1 MAFDEKRITE
11 LMNALDISREEA
23 IEVLQ
28 DDEDIDHDKPKDFDL
43 SKEQLKVVAEQNRK
57 VSHKK
62 SESKKPRERKPNEQ
76 KRAII
81 EALFEF
87 LSEKTELNLENVTV
101 SNTEKMILFD
111 FGDEKYSLDLVQKRK
126 PKN

>member
-81 EALFEF
+81 EALFKF
-87 LSEKTELNLENVTV
+87 LSEKTDLNLENVTV
-101 SNTEKMILFD
+101 SNAEKMILFD
-111 FGDEKYSLDLVQKRK
+111 FGDGKYSLDLVQKRK

>member
-62 SESKKPRERKPNEQ
+62 AEDKTKRERKPNEA
-76 KRAII
+76 KREIISAI
-81 EALFEF
+81 FEF
-87 LSEKTELNLENVTV
+87 LTEKTELSVKNVEI
-101 SNTEKMILFD
+101 SNAEKMILFSM
-111 FGDEKYSLDLVQKRK
+111 GDEKFSLDLVQKRK
-126 PKN
+126 PKK

>member
-62 SESKKPRERKPNEQ
+62 SEGKKPRERKPNEQ

-87 LSEKTELNLENVTV
+87 LSEKTDLNLENVTV
-101 SNTEKMILFD
+101 SNAEKMILFD

>member
-11 LMNALDISREEA
+11 LMTALDISREEA

-43 SKEQLKVVAEQNRK
+43 STEQLKVVAEQNRK

-62 SESKKPRERKPNEQ
+62 IESKTKRERKPNEQ

-87 LSEKTELNLENVTV
+87 LSEKTELNLENVTI
-101 SNTEKMILFD
+101 SNAEKMILFD
-111 FGDEKYSLDLVQKRK
+111 FGEEKYSLDLVQKRK
-126 PKN
+126 PKK

>member
-43 SKEQLKVVAEQNRK
+43 SEEQLKVVAEQNRK

-87 LSEKTELNLENVTV
+87 LSEKTDLNLENVTV
-101 SNTEKMILFD
+101 SNAEKMILFD

-126 PKN
+126 PEN

>member
-43 SKEQLKVVAEQNRK
+43 STEQLKVVAEQNRK

-87 LSEKTELNLENVTV
+87 LSEKTDLNLENVTV
-101 SNTEKMILFD
+101 SNAEKMILFD

>member
-11 LMNALDISREEA
+11 LMTALDISREEA

-43 SKEQLKVVAEQNRK
+43 SQEQWKVVAEQNRK

-62 SESKKPRERKPNEQ
+62 IESKTKRERKPNEQ

-87 LSEKTELNLENVTV
+87 LSEKTELNLENVTI
-101 SNTEKMILFD
+101 SNAEKMILFD
-111 FGDEKYSLDLVQKRK
+111 LGEEKYSLDLVQKRK
-126 PKN
+126 PKK

>member
-1 MAFDEKRITE
+1 MT
-11 LMNALDISREEA
+11 REEA
-23 IEVLQ
+23 IELMQ
-28 DDEDIDHDKPKDFDL
+28 DDDDIDHGKAKDFDL

-57 VSHKK
+57 VSHKRAK
-62 SESKKPRERKPNEQ
+62 ETKPRERKPNEQ

-81 EALFEF
+81 QALFEF
-87 LSEKTELNLENVTV
+87 LSEKTDLNLENVVV
-101 SNTEKMILFD
+101 SNAEKMILFD

>member
-1 MAFDEKRITE
+1 MAFDEKRIAE
-11 LMNALDISREEA
+11 LMTALDISREEA

-28 DDEDIDHDKPKDFDL
+28 DDEEIDHDRPKDFDL

-62 SESKKPRERKPNEQ
+62 IESKTKRERKPNEQ

-87 LSEKTELNLENVTV
+87 LSEKTDLNLENVTI
-101 SNTEKMILFD
+101 SNAEKMILFD
-111 FGDEKYSLDLVQKRK
+111 FGEEKYSLDLVQKRK
-126 PKN
+126 PKK

>member
-11 LMNALDISREEA
+11 LMTALDISREEA

-43 SKEQLKVVAEQNRK
+43 SQEQLKVVAEQNRK

-62 SESKKPRERKPNEQ
+62 TESKTKRERKPNKQ
-76 KRAII
+76 KRAVI

-87 LSEKTELNLENVTV
+87 LSEKTDLNLENVTI
-101 SNTEKMILFD
+101 SNAEKMILFD
-111 FGDEKYSLDLVQKRK
+111 FGEEKYSLDLVQKRK
-126 PKN
+126 PKK

>member
-11 LMNALDISREEA
+11 LMTALDISREEA

-43 SKEQLKVVAEQNRK
+43 SQEQLKVVAEQNRK

-62 SESKKPRERKPNEQ
+62 IESKTKRERKPNEQ

-87 LSEKTELNLENVTV
+87 LSEKTELNLENVTI
-101 SNTEKMILFD
+101 SNAEKMILFD
-111 FGDEKYSLDLVQKRK
+111 FGEEKYSLDLVQKRK
-126 PKN
+126 PKK